1 MFNVQLSAAQIDD
14 LYIRLN
20 MAKLYKEL
28 DAELDAQSDDDDR
41 CLVTEHVQKLPMQ
54 DKISAIQA
62 YEVIRFY

>member
-1 MFNVQLSAAQIDD
+1 MINLQLTAEQVDD

-28 DAELDAQSDDDDR
+28 ANVLDNQSDDDES
-41 CLVTEHVQKLPMQ
+41 CLVTEYVQQLPMK
-54 DKISAIQA
+54 DKIEAIQS